1 VIEDRGLRVLI
12 ADDEPAI
19 RDVLA
24 LLLETEGFETQAVAN
39 GREACI
45 AARAVRPDLL
55 LLDVMMP
62 EQDGLSALRELK
74 ADPATNGIPVLMIS
88 ALSTSR
94 DLLAAEEAGAAGYLA
109 KPFRS
114 DDLLDRIHAVLEQR
128 TSTAAAAVAPG
139 CDPATPPGDAPTR

>member
-39 GREACI
+39 GREACV
-45 AARAVRPDLL
+45 AARTVRPDLL

-62 EQDGLSALRELK
+62 VQDGLSALRELK
-74 ADPATNGIPVLMIS
+74 ADPATSGIPVLMIS
-88 ALSTSR
+88 ALSTTG

-114 DDLLDRIHAVLEQR
+114 GDLVDRIDAVLGR
-128 TSTAAAAVAPG
+128 RASS
-139 CDPATPPGDAPTR
+139 ATPSLRGPDGAV

>member
-19 RDVLA
+19 RDVLV

-39 GREACI
+39 GREACV
-45 AARAVRPDLL
+45 AARADRPDLL

-62 EQDGLSALRELK
+62 VQDGLSALRELK
-74 ADPATNGIPVLMIS
+74 ADPATSSIPVLMVS
-88 ALSTSR
+88 ALSMPG

-114 DDLLDRIHAVLEQR
+114 GDLMDRINAVLEQR
-128 TSTAAAAVAPG
+128 APVENDVRARPDGAV
-139 CDPATPPGDAPTR
+139 